1 MSSTMRKST
10 QLQNMGAIA
19 AQEIYKALNIEPTN
33 RRNPEQTQTRAAI
46 GTVLRSYMSDT
57 NTSKVLGRDR
67 STVCYYV
74 RNHENNMTH
83 WKGYAQKYNTARGI
97 CEMYMTN
104 VARDYDMSVIDR
116 RISQYQKKIEELQL
130 EKKRLE
136 LL

>member
-1 MSSTMRKST
+1 MSSKMRKST

-19 AQEIYKALNIEPTN
+19 AQEVYKALNIEPTN

-104 VARDYDMSVIDR
+104 VARDYDISVIDR

>member
-10 QLQNMGAIA
+10 QLQNVGAIA

-104 VARDYDMSVIDR
+104 VAKDYDMSVIDR

>member
-1 MSSTMRKST
+1 MRKST

-19 AQEIYKALNIEPTN
+19 AQEVYKALNIEPTN

-46 GTVLRSYMSDT
+46 GAVLRSYMSDT

-104 VARDYDMSVIDR
+104 VARDYDISVIDR

>member
-1 MSSTMRKST
+1 MPSTMRKST

-74 RNHENNMTH
+74 RNHGNNMTH

-104 VARDYDMSVIDR
+104 VAKDYDMSVIDR

>member
-1 MSSTMRKST
+1 MSSKMRKST

>member
-1 MSSTMRKST
+1 MSSKMRKST

-19 AQEIYKALNIEPTN
+19 AQEVYKALNIEPTN

-104 VARDYDMSVIDR
+104 VAKDYDMSVIDR

>member
-1 MSSTMRKST
+1 MSSKMRKST

-104 VARDYDMSVIDR
+104 VARDYDISVIDR

>member
-10 QLQNMGAIA
+10 QLQKMGAIA

-104 VARDYDMSVIDR
+104 VAKDYDMSVIDR